1 MIEMKEYAE
10 ALYSLACEEN
20 MKEEISLAVREIDK
34 IFKETPEY
42 LEFLSSPAIEMSER
56 LKKLDEA
63 FGGAVP
69 EYMLSF
75 LKLLC
80 EKRYI
85 KNYSECAER
94 FNKLVEFSQKISVAK
109 VKSAVPL
116 TEEEMEAL
124 TKKLEKL
131 CGHRVR
137 LDLSVEKEILGGFVV
152 EVDDRIIDAR
162 VHSRLREVKEVIGK

>member
-34 IFKETPEY
+34 IFKENPEY
-42 LEFLSSPAIEMSER
+42 LEFLSSPAIEISER
-56 LKKLDEA
+56 LSKLDEA
-63 FGGAVP
+63 FSGYIP
-69 EYMLSF
+69 EYMMSF

-94 FNKLVEFSQKISVAK
+94 FNKLAEFSQKISVAK
-109 VKSAVPL
+109 VKSAAPL
-116 TEEEMEAL
+116 TEEEMETL
-124 TKKLEKL
+124 TKKLEKI

-137 LDLSVEKEILGGFVV
+137 LDLSVEKEILGGFIV
-152 EVDDRIIDAR
+152 ELDDKVIDAR
-162 VHSRLREVKEVIGK
+162 VHSRLREVKDVIRK